1 MAAQT
6 KTSIYKVVCKDLS
19 IKDTFIGSSRNLST
33 TAREYKIII
42 NNGAKQKPDD
52 QYMFA
57 TVKANG
63 GFAKWDLILIEEF
76 TYKNRHELA
85 ARIRYHVE
93 KLGASLN
100 QPLPADMQPASTT
113 PTCPC
118 NSFVPNPKNIFHIE
132 SAQHQNYL
140 LSLIKPEE
148 PEFQTGAAA
157 RVVEEAQAEPPAQ
170 SQPLLTSS
178 AEPQEPQEPQEP
190 KEKICVCGAKLRNLN
205 NAMHL
210 KSGRHLSFVLQQL
223 QSSSQPN
230 GSSNTTP

>member
-93 KLGASLN
+93 QLGASLN

-118 NSFVPNPKNIFHIE
+118 GSFVPNPNNIFHIE
-132 SAQHQNYL
+132 SALHQNYL

-148 PEFQTGAAA
+148 PEFQTGAP
-157 RVVEEAQAEPPAQ
+157 AEPPAQ
-170 SQPLLTSS
+170 SPPLLTSS
-178 AEPQEPQEPQEP
+178 AEPQEPQEP

-205 NAMHL
+205 NKVHLNSARHL
-210 KSGRHLSFVLQQL
+210 KFVLQQL
-223 QSSSQPN
+223 QQPI
-230 GSSNTTP
+230 

>member
-93 KLGASLN
+93 KIGASLN

-118 NSFVPNPKNIFHIE
+118 GSFVPNPNNIFHIE
-132 SAQHQNYL
+132 SALHQNYL

-170 SQPLLTSS
+170 SLLTSS

-190 KEKICVCGAKLRNLN
+190 KGIACICGAVLKNPN

-210 KSGRHLSFVLQQL
+210 KSGRHLSFVLAQL